1 MTRVALYLRLS
12 DEDRDK
18 LTKEERSESIK
29 NQEKMLRN
37 YAYQHQWEIVAIY
50 DDVGIPS
57 FM

>member
-1 MTRVALYLRLS
+1 MMRVALYLRLS

-37 YAYQHQWEIVAIY
+37 YAYQQQ
-50 DDVGIPS
+50 
-57 FM
+57 